1 MKKLIFLVGMMG
13 TGKSTIGK
21 LLSSKLQLGFI
32 DSDHQIEKINRL
44 SVTEIFEKKGEDFFR
59 SEERRFIENNL
70 PNEPTVV
77 SCGGG
82 LCVADGMMDELKKRG
97 LVICLSA
104 SPGKIIE
111 RLTGDDQRPL
121 IRSED
126 QERII
131 TDLLND
137 RMPVYQRAD
146 YIIKTDLLSPEEISR
161 SIMGIIG
168 NNLGD

>member
-77 SCGGG
+77 S
-82 LCVADGMMDELKKRG
+82 
-97 LVICLSA
+97 
-104 SPGKIIE
+104 
-111 RLTGDDQRPL
+111 
-121 IRSED
+121 
-126 QERII
+126 
-131 TDLLND
+131 
-137 RMPVYQRAD
+137 
-146 YIIKTDLLSPEEISR
+146 
-161 SIMGIIG
+161 
-168 NNLGD
+168 